1 MTIKERITEDMKNA
15 MRAHDTARL
24 SALRLLLAAIK
35 QREVDDRVE
44 ATDELVTGV
53 IGKLIKQRR
62 DSVKQY
68 TDAGRADLAQKEQ
81 NEIDTLSV
89 YMPAQMSDE
98 DIKAVVADAIAE
110 TGASGMAAMGK
121 VMGIVKAKCA
131 GKADMGR
138 VSALVKA
145 ALSASGLLSA
155 TRLRSL

>member
-15 MRAHDTARL
+15 MRAHDTASL

-110 TGASGMAAMGK
+110 TGASGMAARGK

-145 ALSASGLLSA
+145 ALSA
-155 TRLRSL
+155 

>member
-1 MTIKERITEDMKNA
+1 MTIKEQIMADMKAA
-15 MRAHDTARL
+15 MKAHDAPRL

-44 ATDELVTGV
+44 ATDELVGGV
-53 IGKLIKQRR
+53 ISKLIKQRR

-68 TDAGRADLAQKEQ
+68 SDAGRTDLAQKEQ
-81 NEIDTLSV
+81 FEIDVLSV
-89 YMPAQMSDE
+89 YMPKQMSDE
-98 DIKAVVADAIAE
+98 EIAAIVKDAIAQ

-121 VMGIVKAKCA
+121 VMGVVKGKCA

-145 ALSASGLLSA
+145 ALSA
-155 TRLRSL
+155 

>member
-1 MTIKERITEDMKNA
+1 MTIKERITEDMKSA

-81 NEIDTLSV
+81 DEIDTLSV
-89 YMPAQMSDE
+89 YMPAQMSDD
-98 DIKAVVADAIAE
+98 DIKAIVAAAIEE

-121 VMGIVKAKCA
+121 VMGIVKAKGA
-131 GKADMGR
+131 GKADMCR

-145 ALSASGLLSA
+145 AMSA
-155 TRLRSL
+155 

>member
-1 MTIKERITEDMKNA
+1 MTIKERITEDMKSA

-35 QREVDDRVE
+35 QCEVDDRVE

-81 NEIDTLSV
+81 DEIDTLSV
-89 YMPAQMSDE
+89 YMPAQMSDD
-98 DIKAVVADAIAE
+98 DIKAIVAAAIEE
-110 TGASGMAAMGK
+110 T
-121 VMGIVKAKCA
+121 KCA

-145 ALSASGLLSA
+145 ALSA
-155 TRLRSL
+155 

>member
-35 QREVDDRVE
+35 QREVDARVV

-68 TDAGRADLAQKEQ
+68 TDAGRVDLAQKEQ

-98 DIKAVVADAIAE
+98 DIQAAAAAATAE
-110 TGASGMAAMGK
+110 PGVRGMAALFI
-121 VMGIVKAKCA
+121 VFGIVTAMCA

-138 VSALVKA
+138 VSVLVKA
-145 ALSASGLLSA
+145 ALSA
-155 TRLRSL
+155 

>member
-121 VMGIVKAKCA
+121 VMGIVKAKCP

-145 ALSASGLLSA
+145 ALSA
-155 TRLRSL
+155 

>member
-35 QREVDDRVE
+35 QREVDDRIE

-68 TDAGRADLAQKEQ
+68 TV
-81 NEIDTLSV
+81 SV

-145 ALSASGLLSA
+145 ALSA
-155 TRLRSL
+155 

>member
-1 MTIKERITEDMKNA
+1 MTIKERITEDMKSA

-35 QREVDDRVE
+35 QREVDERVE

-53 IGKLIKQRR
+53 IGKLVKQRR

-68 TDAGRADLAQKEQ
+68 TDAGRDDLAQKEQ
-81 NEIDTLSV
+81 FEIDVLSV
-89 YMPAQMSDE
+89 YLPAQMSDD
-98 DIKAVVADAIAE
+98 DIKAVVAAAIAE
-110 TGASGMAAMGK
+110 TDATGMAAMGK
-121 VMGIVKAKCA
+121 VMGIVKGKCA

-145 ALSASGLLSA
+145 ALSA
-155 TRLRSL
+155 

>member
-1 MTIKERITEDMKNA
+1 MTIKERITEDMKSA

-44 ATDELVTGV
+44 ATDELVSGV

-68 TDAGRADLAQKEQ
+68 TDAGREDLAAKEQ
-81 NEIDTLSV
+81 FEIDTLSV
-89 YMPAQMSDE
+89 YMPAQMSDD
-98 DIKAVVADAIAE
+98 DIKAVVQAAIAE

-121 VMGIVKAKCA
+121 VMGIVKGKCA

-145 ALSASGLLSA
+145 ALSA
-155 TRLRSL
+155 

>member
-121 VMGIVKAKCA
+121 VMGIGKAKCA

-145 ALSASGLLSA
+145 ALSA
-155 TRLRSL
+155 

>member
-15 MRAHDTARL
+15 MRAHDSARL

-35 QREVDDRVE
+35 QREVDERVE
-44 ATDELVTGV
+44 ATDELVAGV

-81 NEIDTLSV
+81 FEIDALSV
-89 YMPAQMSDE
+89 YMPAQMSDD
-98 DIKAVVADAIAE
+98 DIKAIVASAMAE

-121 VMGIVKAKCA
+121 VMGIFKAKCA
-131 GKADMGR
+131 GIADMSR
-138 VSALVKA
+138 VSALVKE
-145 ALSASGLLSA
+145 ALSA
-155 TRLRSL
+155 

>member
-1 MTIKERITEDMKNA
+1 MTIKERITEDMKSA

-44 ATDELVTGV
+44 ATDELASGV

-68 TDAGRADLAQKEQ
+68 TDAGREDLAAKEQ
-81 NEIDTLSV
+81 FEIDTLSV
-89 YMPAQMSDE
+89 YMPAQMSDD
-98 DIKAVVADAIAE
+98 DIKAVVQAAIAE

-121 VMGIVKAKCA
+121 VMGIVKGKCA

-145 ALSASGLLSA
+145 ALSA
-155 TRLRSL
+155 

>member
-110 TGASGMAAMGK
+110 TSASGMAAMGK

-145 ALSASGLLSA
+145 ALSA
-155 TRLRSL
+155 

>member
-68 TDAGRADLAQKEQ
+68 TDAGRVDLAQKEQ
-81 NEIDTLSV
+81 NEINTLSV

-98 DIKAVVADAIAE
+98 DIKAVVAAAIAE

-121 VMGIVKAKCA
+121 VMGIVKVKCA

-138 VSALVKA
+138 VSVLVKA
-145 ALSASGLLSA
+145 ALSA
-155 TRLRSL
+155 

>member
-1 MTIKERITEDMKNA
+1 MTIKERITEDMKSA

-81 NEIDTLSV
+81 DEIDTLSV
-89 YMPAQMSDE
+89 YMPAQMSDD
-98 DIKAVVADAIAE
+98 DIKAIVAAAIEE

-121 VMGIVKAKCA
+121 VMGIVKTKCA

-145 ALSASGLLSA
+145 ALSA
-155 TRLRSL
+155 

>member
-110 TGASGMAAMGK
+110 TGTSGMAAMGK

-145 ALSASGLLSA
+145 ALSA
-155 TRLRSL
+155 

>member
-1 MTIKERITEDMKNA
+1 MKIKERITEDMKSA

-35 QREVDDRVE
+35 QREVDERVE

-53 IGKLIKQRR
+53 IGKLVKQRR

-68 TDAGRADLAQKEQ
+68 TDAGRDDLAQKEQ
-81 NEIDTLSV
+81 FEIDVLSV
-89 YMPAQMSDE
+89 YLPAQMSDD
-98 DIKAVVADAIAE
+98 DIKAVVAAAIAE
-110 TGASGMAAMGK
+110 TGATGMAAMGK
-121 VMGIVKAKCA
+121 VMGIVKGKCA

-145 ALSASGLLSA
+145 ALSA
-155 TRLRSL
+155 

>member
-1 MTIKERITEDMKNA
+1 MTIKERITEDMKSA

-81 NEIDTLSV
+81 DEIDTLSV
-89 YMPAQMSDE
+89 YMPAQMSDD
-98 DIKAVVADAIAE
+98 DIKAIVAAE

-145 ALSASGLLSA
+145 ALSA
-155 TRLRSL
+155 